1 MPARLRV
8 CLQEVGGWRVVCLV
22 VCAAPFDT
30 FGAAASSRM
39 ACVFVL
45 GYVCEACMPCLS
57 ACVVVCGRTQV
68 IRFWCWSLLRVC

>member
-30 FGAAASSRM
+30 FVAWLVCSFWDMSVRR
-39 ACVFVL
+39 ACLV
-45 GYVCEACMPCLS
+45 
-57 ACVVVCGRTQV
+57 
-68 IRFWCWSLLRVC
+68 